1 MKTRNEANP
10 SEKTTAPAQRAH
22 LESLLFSGA
31 KTGRALMPIKFP
43 EGMGE

>member
-1 MKTRNEANP
+1 MKTRNEANQP
-10 SEKTTAPAQRAH
+10 EKAAPAQRAH

-31 KTGRALMPIKFP
+31 KNGRAFMPIKFP